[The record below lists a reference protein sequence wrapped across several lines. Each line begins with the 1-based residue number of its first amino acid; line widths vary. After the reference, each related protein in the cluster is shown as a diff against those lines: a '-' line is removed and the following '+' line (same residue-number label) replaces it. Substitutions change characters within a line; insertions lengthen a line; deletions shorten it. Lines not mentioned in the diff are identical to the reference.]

1 MKKTVKRCLSIL
13 FVCLVL
19 ISVIPFAH
27 AVQPEDDAISPM
39 YAVSI
44 DVSCHCNMSA
54 DNTLY
59 ISCDYGAAANSGVTR
74 VDITVFVEKRNLLVL
89 WDRVEIGQPNNEWT
103 TICYGLYNVTSHSV
117 PITPGTYR
125 VTSIFEVYCGRDLV
139 ETIEKT
145 TDNFT
150 C

>member
-27 AVQPEDDAISPM
+27 AAQPEDDAISPM

-44 DVSCHCNMSA
+44 DVACYCNVSS

-59 ISCDYGAAANSGVTR
+59 ISCDYGADSDSGVTR

-89 WDRVEIGQPNNEWT
+89 WDRVDINQPNDEWT
-103 TICYGLYNVTSHSV
+103 TICYGLCNVTSHSV
-117 PITPGTYR
+117 PITSGTYR

-139 ETIEKT
+139 ETIQKT
-145 TDNFT
+145 TNNFT